1 MRLVQKI
8 KSWVCCLNSKRSKNI
23 EYILATL
30 NITCLIFY
38 AISKFLISWILLPS
52 KTETL
57 FSFGIF
63 FLLLSLIINALI
75 ILMRNKR
82 LINDQLNNLAFF
94 LSILMIFI
102 CCINILI
109 HLYIYHS
116 ILKKSKTESKTYINY
131 KISLLLLLIL
141 FINWIGILAL
151 WITDSIRIKIKTEDS
166 YNNYLKKKTFT
177 KRFVSFCEEIN
188 KTTKHNNDNIDLL
201 NNNSNNIYSSKI
213 EKNNIMNFD
222 ANNSNVSDKISID
235 LNNSGSSKSKNSDS
249 LSDSM
254 QNPVYMGIVGV
265 DNDGNPIYAKQNSFD
280 KSQCSSS
287 SDGSAKKETKNNKYI
302 IILNENNDKNNDSK
316 EHDMEKINTV
326 EENDGQHKQGLLE
339 KINISNIGV
348 NIEKKIEGFVALENE
363 KENDNDNDNEID
375 NHNKNDD
382 EETPSKNTV

>member
-1 MRLVQKI
+1 MKLAQKI
-8 KSWVCCLNSKRSKNI
+8 KSWLCCLNSKRSKNI
-23 EYILATL
+23 EYILALL

-38 AISKFLISWILLPS
+38 VIGKFSISWTILPL

-82 LINDQLNNLAFF
+82 LINEQLNNLAFF

-109 HLYIYHS
+109 HLSLYYT
-116 ILKKSKTESKTYINY
+116 ILKKSKLDSKTLYIKY
-131 KISLLLLLIL
+131 KLYLLLLIIL

-188 KTTKHNNDNIDLL
+188 KSSRHNNDHIENLL
-201 NNNSNNIYSSKI
+201 NNNSNNIYNSKK

-222 ANNSNVSDKISID
+222 VSNSNISDKISID
-235 LNNSGSSKSKNSDS
+235 LNKSATSNKSKNSKNSDS

-265 DNDGNPIYAKQNSFD
+265 DKDGNPIYAKQNSFD
-280 KSQCSSS
+280 KSQCSS
-287 SDGSAKKETKNNKYI
+287 GSEESGKKEKNNKYI

-316 EHDMEKINTV
+316 EHGMEKIDTV
-326 EENDGQHKQGLLE
+326 EEQHKQGLLG
-339 KINISNIGV
+339 KINISNIGGS
-348 NIEKKIEGFVALENE
+348 NEQTIEGFVALKNE
-363 KENDNDNDNEID
+363 KENDNEID

>member
-141 FINWIGILAL
+141 FINWIGILTL

-222 ANNSNVSDKISID
+222 ANNSNISDKISID

-326 EENDGQHKQGLLE
+326 EENDGQQKQGLLD

-363 KENDNDNDNEID
+363 KENDNDNEID

>member
-94 LSILMIFI
+94 LSILMIFV
-102 CCINILI
+102 CSINILI

-326 EENDGQHKQGLLE
+326 EENDEQHKQGLLE

-363 KENDNDNDNEID
+363 KENDNDNEID